1 MYSLGP
7 DSGGERALPNP
18 SGRRR
23 AGGERH
29 IRAERDGGSPLST
42 ENAAMPFAPPTTA
55 SQNASVKLQP
65 PRAATPYPVILG
77 TATAVPEHTIT
88 RDDVKYYMGRVFD
101 IPERKLEAM
110 MAIVDNAQVHKRHSI
125 FPITYTVEP
134 RALHKTTQ
142 EYIEHAIK
150 LGREATEKALERAQL
165 RADEIDLIITVS
177 CTGFM
182 IPSLDAHLINMMG
195 FRSDVRR
202 MPFTELGCAAGA
214 MGLARAADYLKAYP
228 GGNALVI
235 AVELPSLTFQRK
247 DISQANLISS
257 ILFGDGAAAV
267 IVSNNP
273 KAVAAASGSGAVANS
288 SPAAHANGNGNSAA
302 HTLSAT
308 SAKPQIIVTETYT
321 FPDSLGAMGFDLR
334 DSGFH
339 ILLDKNVP
347 DMIGAKIKSLMDG
360 FLTRHGLKQE
370 DIKGWILH
378 PGGAR
383 LLSNVETALGLDK
396 SDTQPSWD
404 ILANVGNLSS
414 ATILFILQEWLDK
427 RPLKS
432 GDIAVAA
439 AFGPGFSAEFL
450 LLQWT

>member
-1 MYSLGP
+1 LSIEHAP
-7 DSGGERALPNP
+7 AP
-18 SGRRR
+18 S
-23 AGGERH
+23 AV
-29 IRAERDGGSPLST
+29 AT
-42 ENAAMPFAPPTTA
+42 AA
-55 SQNASVKLQP
+55 SQPASVKQRP
-65 PRAATPYPVILG
+65 TPASTPHPYILAS
-77 TATAVPEHTIT
+77 ATALPVHTIT
-88 RDDVKYYMGRVFD
+88 REDVKYQMGRVFD
-101 IPERKLEAM
+101 IPERRLEAM
-110 MAIVDNAQVHKRHSI
+110 MSIVDNAQVTKRHSI
-125 FPITYTVEP
+125 FPVEYIVEP
-134 RALHKTTQ
+134 RSLEKTNQ

-150 LGREATEKALERAQL
+150 LGREAAEKCLERAHL

-182 IPSLDAHLINMMG
+182 IPSLDAHLINLMG

-235 AVELPSLTFQRK
+235 AVELPTLTFQRK

-257 ILFGDGAAAV
+257 VLFGDGAAAV
-267 IVSNNP
+267 IISNNP
-273 KAVAAASGSGAVANS
+273 KAVAAAPAS
-288 SPAAHANGNGNSAA
+288 SAHTNGNGNSAA
-302 HTLSAT
+302 AGASAH
-308 SAKPQIIVTETYT
+308 KPKILVSETYT

-334 DSGFH
+334 DAGFH

-347 DMIGAKIKSLMDG
+347 DMIGTKIKALVDD
-360 FLTRHGLKQE
+360 FLGRHGLTQQ

-383 LLSNVETALGLDK
+383 LLGNVEIALGLSK
-396 SDTQPSWD
+396 SQTQPSWD
-404 ILANVGNLSS
+404 VLANVGNLSS
-414 ATILFILQEWLDK
+414 ATILFILQEWLEK
-427 RPLKS
+427 RPLNP
-432 GDIAVAA
+432 GDIAMAA

>member
-1 MYSLGP
+1 LSSQVSSNGH
-7 DSGGERALPNP
+7 SSVATISASATALP
-18 SGRRR
+18 
-23 AGGERH
+23 
-29 IRAERDGGSPLST
+29 
-42 ENAAMPFAPPTTA
+42 
-55 SQNASVKLQP
+55 
-65 PRAATPYPVILG
+65 PYL
-77 TATAVPEHTIT
+77 IT

-101 IPERKLEAM
+101 IPDRRVEAM
-110 MAIVDNAQVHKRHSI
+110 MAIVDNAQVRQRHAI
-125 FPITYTVEP
+125 FPIDYTIEP
-134 RALHKTTQ
+134 RALSQTNN

-150 LGREATEKALERAQL
+150 LGQEAAEKCLAKAGLEPK
-165 RADEIDLIITVS
+165 DIDLIITVS

-182 IPSLDAHLINMMG
+182 IPSLDAHLIKLMG

-214 MGLARAADYLKAYP
+214 MAISRAADYIKSYP
-228 GGNALVI
+228 QANVLII

-267 IVSNNP
+267 IVTG
-273 KAVAAASGSGAVANS
+273 KEKSGPRV
-288 SPAAHANGNGNSAA
+288 
-302 HTLSAT
+302 L
-308 SAKPQIIVTETYT
+308 VTETYT

-339 ILLDKNVP
+339 ILLAKDVP
-347 DMIGAKIKSLMDG
+347 EMIGAEIKGLVYG
-360 FLTRHGLKQE
+360 FLERHGKTRQ

-383 LLSNVETALGLDK
+383 LLGNVEQQLGLCK
-396 SDTQPSWD
+396 CDTQPSWD

-414 ATILFILQEWLDK
+414 ATILFILQEWLEK

-432 GDIAVAA
+432 GEHAIAA

-450 LLQWT
+450 LLQWN

>member
-1 MYSLGP
+1 VAKAKRL
-7 DSGGERALPNP
+7 
-18 SGRRR
+18 
-23 AGGERH
+23 
-29 IRAERDGGSPLST
+29 IRADRDGGSLLRTEPIAAVASPLH
-42 ENAAMPFAPPTTA
+42 EAKH
-55 SQNASVKLQP
+55 V
-65 PRAATPYPVILG
+65 TPYPVILA

-88 RDDVKYYMGRVFD
+88 REDVKYYMGRVFD

-110 MAIVDNAQVHKRHSI
+110 MSIVDNAQVHKRHAI

-134 RALHKTTQ
+134 RALQKTNQ
-142 EYIEHAIK
+142 EYMEHAIK
-150 LGREATEKALERAQL
+150 LGREAAEKCLARTGM
-165 RADEIDLIITVS
+165 RADQIDLIITVS

-182 IPSLDAHLINMMG
+182 IPSLDAHLINLMG

-214 MGLARAADYLKAYP
+214 MALGRAADYLKAYP
-228 GGNALVI
+228 GGNALII

-267 IVSNNP
+267 IVSNDS
-273 KAVAAASGSGAVANS
+273 KAVGASGSASTGGN
-288 SPAAHANGNGNSAA
+288 ANGNGNAVGS
-302 HTLSAT
+302 H
-308 SAKPQIIVTETYT
+308 KPQILVSETYT

-347 DMIGAKIKSLMDG
+347 DMIGSKIKPLIDG
-360 FLTRHGLKQE
+360 FLARHGKKQD

-383 LLSNVETALGLDK
+383 LLGNVETALGLTK
-396 SDTQPSWD
+396 CQTQPSWD
-404 ILANVGNLSS
+404 VLANVGNLSS

-427 RPLKS
+427 RPLNP
-432 GDIAVAA
+432 GEVALAA